1 LGIRQLRLRAKAFRT
16 RYWRPGTDFTREV
29 LRAIRK
35 TVRDGDFVVVSEKAI
50 CTALG
55 RLVDEARVR
64 PSSLARFLASFWVRR
79 FWGHVL
85 GPFCHLR
92 PETLLKLRS
101 YPAEEGAAHKQVV
114 LWLKGFLHALMWG
127 SEGGIDGSNL
137 PFSYVSIPLEPDRAV
152 EIARGLARAIREEL
166 GARVRVLIVDSDRT
180 YTLGPL
186 HLSPRPTAIKGILG
200 GLGPITYVLG
210 NALRLRGRPTPVA
223 SSDPGLP
230 PEVALRVA
238 SVAER
243 AMGHGAGRDVWEMA
257 SRFGVSL
264 TSVTWEMLEA
274 VEHRPVAIV
283 RTRRGRLT

>member
-1 LGIRQLRLRAKAFRT
+1 MGIRQLRLRAKAFRT

-114 LWLKGFLHALMWG
+114 LWLKGLFHALMWG

-200 GLGPITYVLG
+200 GLGPIAYVLG

-264 TSVTWEMLEA
+264 TGVTWEMLEA

-283 RTRRGRLT
+283 RTRRTRLT